1 MAADFLELKRE
12 AYRWASDERARLGME
27 RACASFEAS
36 RRLLQGNE
44 YVSSLARDVGD
55 VKSRSLRD
63 LERLVSRAAESLER
77 NGVHVVVAR
86 TREEA
91 LRAVGDIV
99 GTGKLVVKSKSIV
112 TEELGLREYLQRAGN
127 EVWETDLGEFLL
139 QISGKRPAHFVAV
152 SMHLPRE
159 EVLELLR
166 SRLNYRGP
174 GDVPSMV
181 AAVREFLRDRIL
193 RADVGI
199 TGANAVAA
207 EDGAVVQVENEGNAR
222 LTGTVPPVNVV
233 VTGVDK
239 VVPTL
244 VDAFKVALLES
255 YQVGGTPPTYVNVT
269 SGPSGTR
276 DVEHALVRPAQGAR
290 EMHVVLVDNGRT
302 SALGTPLEEVLKCIR
317 CGSCQLACPVL
328 TTVGPAWSSGAY
340 MGGIGVLWTALTMG
354 TDAALPLT
362 YLCAECRVCE
372 EYCPMG
378 IRIGWLVGELKRGA
392 VRVGRAASPDP

>member
-1 MAADFLELKRE
+1 MTLDFLELKKE
-12 AYRWASDERARLGME
+12 AYRWTSDERARAGME
-27 RACASFEAS
+27 RACASFESS
-36 RRLLQGNE
+36 RRLLEGNE
-44 YVSSLARDVGD
+44 YVESLRREVREI
-55 VKSRSLRD
+55 KERSLKE
-63 LERLVSRAAESLER
+63 LWELVSRAKESLER
-77 NGVHVVVAR
+77 NGASVVVAR

-91 LRAVGDIV
+91 LEAVGRIV
-99 GTGKLVVKSKSIV
+99 GSGKVVVKSKSIV
-112 TEELGLREYLQRAGN
+112 TEELGLREYLEGMGN

-139 QISGKRPAHFVAV
+139 QLSNKRPVHFVAV
-152 SMHLPRE
+152 SMHVPRE
-159 EVLELLR
+159 EVLEILR

-181 AAVREFLRDRIL
+181 AAVREFLRERII

-207 EDGAVVQVENEGNAR
+207 LDGAVVQVENEGNAR

-233 VTGVDK
+233 VTGIDK

-255 YQVGGTPPTYVNVT
+255 YEVGGTPPTYVNVT

-290 EMHVVLVDNGRT
+290 EMHVVLVDNGR
-302 SALGTPLEEVLKCIR
+302 SGALGTPMEEALRCIR

-340 MGGIGVLWTALTMG
+340 MGGIGVLWTAITKG
-354 TDAALPLT
+354 FEEAAQLS
-362 YLCAECRVCE
+362 YLCGECRVCE
-372 EYCPMG
+372 PYCPMG
-378 IRIGWLVGELKRGA
+378 IRIGWLVGEIKRGLL
-392 VRVGRAASPDP
+392 GKS

>member
-1 MAADFLELKRE
+1 VSGDPFLELKRE
-12 AYRWASDERARLGME
+12 AYRWLSDERARAGME
-27 RACASFEAS
+27 RASASFEAS
-36 RRLLQGNE
+36 RRLLEGNA
-44 YVSSLARDVGD
+44 YVEELAREVRE
-55 VKSRSLRD
+55 VKRRALRELESL
-63 LERLVSRAAESLER
+63 VARARESLER

-86 TREEA
+86 TRDDA

-99 GTGKLVVKSKSIV
+99 GSGKLVVKSKSIV
-112 TEELGLREYLQRAGN
+112 TEELGLREYLRGLGN

-139 QISGKRPAHFVAV
+139 QISGNRPSHFVAV

-159 EVLELLR
+159 EVLDLLR
-166 SRLNYRGP
+166 EKLNYRGP

-181 AAVREFLRDRIL
+181 GAVREFLRDRIM

-233 VTGVDK
+233 VTGIDK

-244 VDAFKVALLES
+244 VDAFRVALLES
-255 YQVGGTPPTYVNVT
+255 YYVGGTPPTYVNVT

-276 DVEHALVRPAQGAR
+276 DVEHVLVRPAQGAK
-290 EMHVVLVDNGRT
+290 EMHVVLVDNGR
-302 SALGTPLEEVLKCIR
+302 SAALGTPLEEVLACIR

-340 MGGIGVLWTALTMG
+340 MGGIGVLWTAITMG
-354 TDAALPLT
+354 AGAARPLADM
-362 YLCAECRVCE
+362 CAECRVCE

-378 IRIGWLVGELKRGA
+378 IRVGLLAGEIKRGA
-392 VRVGRAASPDP
+392 GQT

>member
-1 MAADFLELKRE
+1 MSGDPFLELKRE
-12 AYRWASDERARLGME
+12 AYRWLSDERARAGME
-27 RACASFEAS
+27 RARASFEAS
-36 RRLLQGNE
+36 RRLLEGNA
-44 YVSSLARDVGD
+44 YVEELAREVRE
-55 VKSRSLRD
+55 VKRRALRELESL
-63 LERLVSRAAESLER
+63 VARARESLER
-77 NGVHVVVAR
+77 NGAHVVVAR
-86 TREEA
+86 TRDDA

-99 GTGKLVVKSKSIV
+99 GSGKLVVKSKSIV
-112 TEELGLREYLQRAGN
+112 TEELGLREYLRGLGN

-139 QISGKRPAHFVAV
+139 QISGNRPSHFVAV

-159 EVLELLR
+159 EVLDLLR
-166 SRLNYRGP
+166 EKLNYRGP

-181 AAVREFLRDRIL
+181 GAVREFLRDRIM

-233 VTGVDK
+233 VTGIDK

-244 VDAFKVALLES
+244 VDAFRVALLES
-255 YQVGGTPPTYVNVT
+255 YYVGGTPPTYVNVT

-276 DVEHALVRPAQGAR
+276 DVEHVLVRPAQGAK
-290 EMHVVLVDNGRT
+290 EMHVVLVDNGR
-302 SALGTPLEEVLKCIR
+302 SAALGTPLEEVLACIR

-340 MGGIGVLWTALTMG
+340 MGGIGVLWTAITMG
-354 TDAALPLT
+354 AGAARPLADM
-362 YLCAECRVCE
+362 CAECRVCE

-378 IRIGWLVGELKRGA
+378 IRVGLLVGEIKRG
-392 VRVGRAASPDP
+392 VGQT

>member
-1 MAADFLELKRE
+1 MSGDPFLELKRE
-12 AYRWASDERARLGME
+12 AYRWLSDERARAGME
-27 RACASFEAS
+27 RASASFEAS
-36 RRLLQGNE
+36 RRLLEGNA
-44 YVSSLARDVGD
+44 YVEELAREVRE
-55 VKSRSLRD
+55 VKRRALRELESL
-63 LERLVSRAAESLER
+63 VARARESLER

-86 TREEA
+86 TRDDA

-99 GTGKLVVKSKSIV
+99 GSGKLVVKSKSIV
-112 TEELGLREYLQRAGN
+112 TEELGLREYLRGLGN

-139 QISGKRPAHFVAV
+139 QISGNRPSHFVAV

-159 EVLELLR
+159 EVLDLLR
-166 SRLNYRGP
+166 EKLNYRGP

-181 AAVREFLRDRIL
+181 GAVREFLRDRIM

-233 VTGVDK
+233 VTGIDK

-244 VDAFKVALLES
+244 VDAFRVALLES
-255 YQVGGTPPTYVNVT
+255 YYVGGTPPTYVNVT

-276 DVEHALVRPAQGAR
+276 DVEHVLVRPAQGAK
-290 EMHVVLVDNGRT
+290 EMHVVLVDNGR
-302 SALGTPLEEVLKCIR
+302 SAALGTPLEEVLACIR

-340 MGGIGVLWTALTMG
+340 MGGIGVLWTAITMG
-354 TDAALPLT
+354 AGAARPLADM
-362 YLCAECRVCE
+362 CAECRVCE

-378 IRIGWLVGELKRGA
+378 IRVGLLAGEIKRGA
-392 VRVGRAASPDP
+392 GQT